1 MTSISQT
8 IAKLNAMLPGAFQP
22 LSPANDRLSL
32 LRDFGSNPGDL
43 DARIYIPNDLPAK
56 APLIVVLHGCGQDAA
71 GYDHGS
77 GWSTLADRHGFV
89 LLYPQQRVTNN
100 PNRCFN
106 WFQPEDMRRDA
117 GEALSIR
124 QMIGKVVEDYG
135 IDADRIFITGLSAG
149 GAMTSV
155 MLATCPEVFAG
166 GAIIAGLPYGSAA
179 GVPEA
184 LERMRGQG
192 IPSATSLGELVRR
205 ASDHNGPLP
214 TISVWHGTGDMTV
227 TPANA
232 EAIVTQ
238 WRNLHGV
245 LAKTGRDDSV
255 NGYPHRVWADDS
267 GRDVI
272 EEYSISGM
280 AHGTPVAP
288 GGDDGCG
295 ASAPYMLDVG
305 ISSTRHIAAFWGI
318 APVPELVNHA
328 DTKPDLPNPPLTG
341 AEIRARASPPT
352 SSIAAGSSGISTVI
366 EQALR
371 SAGLMR

>member
-8 IAKLNAMLPGAFQP
+8 IAKFKAMQPGAFKP
-22 LSPANDRLSL
+22 LSQAKDRLSA
-32 LRDFGSNPGDL
+32 LRNFGSNPGDL
-43 DARIYIPNDLPAK
+43 EAKIYIPTDLPAK
-56 APLIVVLHGCGQDAA
+56 APLVVVLHGCGQDAA
-71 GYDHGS
+71 SYDHGS
-77 GWSTLADRHGFV
+77 GWSTMADRHGFV
-89 LLYPQQRVTNN
+89 LLLPQQRAANN

-106 WFQPEDMRRDA
+106 WFQPEDMRRDG

-124 QMIGKVVEDYG
+124 QMIGKVVDEYG
-135 IDADRIFITGLSAG
+135 IDPGRIFITGLSAG

-155 MLATCPEVFAG
+155 MLATYPELFAG

-179 GVPEA
+179 GVPQA
-184 LERMRGQG
+184 LERMQGRG
-192 IPSATSLGELVRR
+192 IPSATSLGELIRN
-205 ASDHNGPLP
+205 ASDHDGPLP
-214 TISVWHGTGDMTV
+214 TISVWYGTGDMTV

-245 LAKTGRDDSV
+245 LAKPGRNDMV
-255 NGYPHRVWADDS
+255 EGYPHRVWADDS

-280 AHGTPVAP
+280 THGTPLAT
-288 GGDDGCG
+288 GGEDGCG
-295 ASAPYMLDVG
+295 TSAPYMLDVG

-318 APVPELVNHA
+318 APVPETVGPTDAKRDPL
-328 DTKPDLPNPPLTG
+328 LPSLTG
-341 AEIRARASPPT
+341 AEIQACATLPASSFP
-352 SSIAAGSSGISTVI
+352 AASSGVGAVI
-366 EQALR
+366 EKALR